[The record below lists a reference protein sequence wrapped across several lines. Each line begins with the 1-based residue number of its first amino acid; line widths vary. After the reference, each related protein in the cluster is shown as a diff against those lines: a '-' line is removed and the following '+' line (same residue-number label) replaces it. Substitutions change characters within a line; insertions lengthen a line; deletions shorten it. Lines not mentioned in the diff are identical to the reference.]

1 MSDERWL
8 LLPGMGADARMYDA
22 LVAQLDW
29 PVMCVNW
36 SAWSGERTILQVARR
51 IMAEQ
56 GVTENDVLVGSSL
69 GGMIALEIAQQVRPR
84 AVVLLGSA
92 LKANEVSLVLRV
104 LARFSS
110 MVPWGLARNI
120 AAGGDALLLRMFH
133 DADPRFIRVMS
144 AYLPHWPGYQGKDQL
159 IVRFHGRRDRLIKC
173 PKCDC
178 HVFEDAGH
186 MLAMSHPAPI
196 AIALKRLRDQLSAS
210 SR

>member
-8 LLPGMGADARMYDA
+8 LLPGMGADARMYEA
-22 LVAQLDW
+22 LAAKLDW
-29 PVMCVNW
+29 PVVCANW
-36 SAWSGERTILQVARR
+36 PAWSGERTIAQVARR
-51 IMAEQ
+51 ITVEQ

-69 GGMIALEIAQQVRPR
+69 GGMVALEIAQQVRPR

-92 LKANEVSLVLRV
+92 LKANEVPLVLRV
-104 LARFSS
+104 LARFSRI
-110 MVPWGLARNI
+110 VPWGPAGKI

-133 DADPRFIRVMS
+133 DADPRFIRAMS
-144 AYLPHWPGYQGKDQL
+144 AYLPHWPGYRGDDLL

-173 PKCDC
+173 PKGDC

-196 AIALKRLRDQLSAS
+196 AAELKRLRDQLPAS